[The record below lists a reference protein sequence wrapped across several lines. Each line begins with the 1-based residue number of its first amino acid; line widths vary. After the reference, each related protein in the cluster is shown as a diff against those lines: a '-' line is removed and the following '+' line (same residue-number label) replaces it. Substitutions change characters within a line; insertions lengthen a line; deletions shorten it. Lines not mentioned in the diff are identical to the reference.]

1 MATRPRTLC
10 DSQATH
16 AELPQ
21 PHVDASVASAM
32 SHSQLLFDVGVCLY
46 RVDACEF
53 HSSTYQEP
61 DKYYK
66 IVSPANEIV
75 DGVAGVM

>member
-1 MATRPRTLC
+1 
-10 DSQATH
+10 
-16 AELPQ
+16 
-21 PHVDASVASAM
+21 M

-61 DKYYK
+61 DKYYQ
-66 IVSPANEIV
+66 IVSLANEIV
-75 DGVAGVM
+75 DGVAGIM